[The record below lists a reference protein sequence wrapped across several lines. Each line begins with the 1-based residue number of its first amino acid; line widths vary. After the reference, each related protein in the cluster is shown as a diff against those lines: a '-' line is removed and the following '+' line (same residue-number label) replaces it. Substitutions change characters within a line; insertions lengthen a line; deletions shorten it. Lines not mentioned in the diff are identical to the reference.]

1 MYGVLLTSRAA
12 CNRARRRHLLGH
24 RGHGRP
30 GLLLEPLRRPLL
42 PGENSVTIWFNESP
56 ITPEERE
63 MFAMSVY
70 PSSYHHGRE
79 RTMFVVAF
87 CPGGGST
94 TASPEAVTKL

>member
-1 MYGVLLTSRAA
+1 
-12 CNRARRRHLLGH
+12 
-24 RGHGRP
+24 
-30 GLLLEPLRRPLL
+30 
-42 PGENSVTIWFNESP
+42 
-56 ITPEERE
+56 

>member
-1 MYGVLLTSRAA
+1 VRGADTCSATGVMAGQAFSLSHCAA
-12 CNRARRRHLLGH
+12 
-24 RGHGRP
+24 P
-30 GLLLEPLRRPLL
+30 VL

-56 ITPEERE
+56 ITPQERE